1 MNKTR
6 FETGMENLKKIDGDS
21 GNAVI
26 HSLENISPDLGTYI
40 VEFAFGDIYA
50 RHGLTLQEREIITLA
65 SLLTAGGCEPQ
76 LEVHIS
82 AALHVGLS
90 KEKIIETFLQCIP
103 YTGLPKVQKAKFTA
117 DKLYQK
123 LPRYLFSR
131 LPSTR
136 VPQPGCC
143 HRYFSTVHCSYSF
156 FPSKVIAC
164 PGQ

>member
-103 YTGLPKVQKAKFTA
+103 YTGFPDYHQPASPSRAAVTDIFLPYTAHTASFPAK
-117 DKLYQK
+117 
-123 LPRYLFSR
+123 
-131 LPSTR
+131 
-136 VPQPGCC
+136 
-143 HRYFSTVHCSYSF
+143 
-156 FPSKVIAC
+156 
-164 PGQ
+164 